1 MPSRISSRG
10 RREGLR
16 LELDALWEE
25 VDQLGAEE
33 GEAPE
38 EDQESLPR

>member
-1 MPSRISSRG
+1 MRG
-10 RREGLR
+10 LQ

-33 GEAPE
+33 GGELE
-38 EDQESLPR
+38 EDPES